1 MFTIVYWISCNF
13 IIVLYIR
20 LEFFRCNVFFTRQ
33 NEHAQ
38 KTGCVSEVMYTQL
51 CANRYQVCCNLSRA
65 ERNFHFF
72 FLVGVEGGGVGGVK
86 NVLPN
91 CLKTNRNVWKCM
103 KLFRNGFAVAHSKLY
118 NSKSSISSSTRL
130 KPDVEM
136 ANST

>member
-72 FLVGVEGGGVGGVK
+72 FWLGWGGGGKMYYPIVWKQIGMYE
-86 NVLPN
+86 
-91 CLKTNRNVWKCM
+91 NVWNYSGTV
-103 KLFRNGFAVAHSKLY
+103 LQLH
-118 NSKSSISSSTRL
+118 I
-130 KPDVEM
+130 
-136 ANST
+136 ANFTIANLQSVVVQDWNQM

>member
-72 FLVGVEGGGVGGVK
+72 FWLGGGGGGGK
-86 NVLPN
+86 MFNPIFS
-91 CLKTNRNVWKCM
+91 KKKGMYENVWNYSGTV
-103 KLFRNGFAVAHSKLY
+103 LQLH
-118 NSKSSISSSTRL
+118 I
-130 KPDVEM
+130 
-136 ANST
+136 ANFTIANLQSVVVQDWNQM

>member
-72 FLVGVEGGGVGGVK
+72 FWLGWGGGWKMYYPIVWKQIGMYE
-86 NVLPN
+86 
-91 CLKTNRNVWKCM
+91 NVWNYSGTV
-103 KLFRNGFAVAHSKLY
+103 LQLH
-118 NSKSSISSSTRL
+118 I
-130 KPDVEM
+130 
-136 ANST
+136 ANFTIANLQSVVVQDWNQM

>member
-72 FLVGVEGGGVGGVK
+72 FLGGVEGGGWGGWKMYYPIVWK
-86 NVLPN
+86 QIGMYE
-91 CLKTNRNVWKCM
+91 NVWNYSGTV
-103 KLFRNGFAVAHSKLY
+103 LQLH
-118 NSKSSISSSTRL
+118 I
-130 KPDVEM
+130 
-136 ANST
+136 ANFTIANLQSVVVQDWNQM

>member
-72 FLVGVEGGGVGGVK
+72 FGWGGGGGWGGWKMYYPIVWK
-86 NVLPN
+86 QIGMYE
-91 CLKTNRNVWKCM
+91 NVWNYSGTV
-103 KLFRNGFAVAHSKLY
+103 LQLH
-118 NSKSSISSSTRL
+118 I
-130 KPDVEM
+130 
-136 ANST
+136 ANFTIANLQSVVVQDWNQM